1 MLRCLAMS
9 CSKGLLNHCME
20 EATDDPLKL
29 VNQRESIC

>member
-9 CSKGLLNHCME
+9 CPKGLLNHYME
-20 EATDDPLKL
+20 EVTDDPLKL

>member
-9 CSKGLLNHCME
+9 CQKGLLNHYMNE
-20 EATDDPLKL
+20 VTDEPLKL